1 MMGYYK
7 NEEKTKE
14 ALDSDGW
21 LHSGDLGVVDKVYSF
36 IPPSLSLS
44 SSIIYCM
51 HVIILPLG

>member
-36 IPPSLSLS
+36 IPLSPSLSLALS
-44 SSIIYCM
+44 FTACM
-51 HVIILPLG
+51 

>member
-14 ALDSDGW
+14 TLDSDGW

-36 IPPSLSLS
+36 IPSSLSLS
-44 SSIIYCM
+44 LALSFTACM
-51 HVIILPLG
+51 